1 MKVINLWAGPGAG
14 KSTTAAGLF
23 FLMKLTGRRVE
34 LVTEYAK
41 EVVYDQD
48 PTRIKN
54 QLLILAKQD
63 ERLRRLQGQVDYVI
77 TDSPLPATWV
87 YAKPPFQDPW
97 FHKTVNAVFR
107 TYDNFNI
114 LVSRLSISLQ

>member
-14 KSTTAAGLF
+14 KSTTAAGL

-54 QLLILAKQD
+54 QLLRSPVVSMPAEPLAVAPA
-63 ERLRRLQGQVDYVI
+63 RLPMPRSGR
-77 TDSPLPATWV
+77 
-87 YAKPPFQDPW
+87 
-97 FHKTVNAVFR
+97 
-107 TYDNFNI
+107 
-114 LVSRLSISLQ
+114 

>member
-54 QLLILAKQD
+54 QLLILAKQCS
-63 ERLRRLQGQVDYVI
+63 RQ
-77 TDSPLPATWV
+77 ATSGRV
-87 YAKPPFQDPW
+87 
-97 FHKTVNAVFR
+97 
-107 TYDNFNI
+107 
-114 LVSRLSISLQ
+114 